1 MKAFNSDHYKS
12 YHLIYFLDEVKNTY
26 IQYRLHSTE
35 LKPLP
40 EFIRIEK
47 NNGYNSATGANNLL
61 RIKDNK
67 HWNKCKL
74 SALHPT
80 ETKGFYHTCLHLK
93 PVKSLCVV
101 YLSSTSEKIEIR
113 VLLQSYPQSKP
124 ELLNLVNQTIQQF

>member
-1 MKAFNSDHYKS
+1 MKVFNSDHYKNS
-12 YHLIYFLDEVKNTY
+12 NLIYFLDEVKKTF
-26 IQYRLHSTE
+26 IQYRLYSTG

-40 EFIRIEK
+40 ELIRIEK

-67 HWNKCKL
+67 HWSKCKL
-74 SALHPT
+74 FALHPT
-80 ETKGFYHTCLHLK
+80 ETKGFYYTFLPVKL
-93 PVKSLCVV
+93 VKSLCVV
-101 YLSSTSEKIEIR
+101 YLPSTSEKIKIK